1 MHKKVILIKYTWK
14 FKITQCS
21 ALQRCKGFQRSLQ
34 SESLEKA
41 LEGRSKI
48 SRANLL

>member
-1 MHKKVILIKYTWK
+1 MYKKMLLIYLEV
-14 FKITQCS
+14 KITQCS

-41 LEGRSKI
+41 REKRSKI
-48 SRANLL
+48 RRANF